1 MSLAV
6 SAVTLPVMAILSG
19 YLPLLSPFCSI
30 LALPVMPAVLA
41 LGVGCVLFGGSAVG
55 KILGAAADLLVEWIF
70 FVSKLGD
77 AGPKI
82 PLGSEMVTFGC
93 AAVAVLLV
101 LSALFIGIR
110 QISRHRSLFA
120 SMAAL
125 LLAVTGLGAVLQ
137 PDSGLR
143 LVSLE
148 GVYILQDGPQAL
160 VIGSGRSD
168 YAGQT
173 AAQYLRANGVTDYTL
188 LIPEGKMAFTGG
200 SFSLLTQFPAG
211 QLIAAGNDSRL
222 ASALAFAEAGTI
234 VPAEGWSRWALF
246 DGCEMEIR
254 PGDEGPYLLLTAGDA
269 RLVLQ
274 DKDDPRVYGGLF
286 TLCYDEGG
294 GGPFGPGC
302 GRKSLPPPK
311 TRRRGGMPRLG
322 RGLYPP
328 RLDGFT
334 DRFCIGRG

>member
-1 MSLAV
+1 
-6 SAVTLPVMAILSG
+6 
-19 YLPLLSPFCSI
+19 
-30 LALPVMPAVLA
+30 MPAVLA

-110 QISRHRSLFA
+110 QISRHRSLLLRWRPFC
-120 SMAAL
+120 SPSPAL
-125 LLAVTGLGAVLQ
+125 ARCSSR
-137 PDSGLR
+137 DSGLR

-222 ASALAFAEAGTI
+222 ASALAFAEAGTV
-234 VPAEGWSRWALF
+234 VPAEAGRGGRS
-246 DGCEMEIR
+246 
-254 PGDEGPYLLLTAGDA
+254 LTAVRWKSDRGT
-269 RLVLQ
+269 
-274 DKDDPRVYGGLF
+274 K
-286 TLCYDEGG
+286 
-294 GGPFGPGC
+294 GPTC
-302 GRKSLPPPK
+302 
-311 TRRRGGMPRLG
+311 
-322 RGLYPP
+322 
-328 RLDGFT
+328 
-334 DRFCIGRG
+334 C

>member
-1 MSLAV
+1 
-6 SAVTLPVMAILSG
+6 
-19 YLPLLSPFCSI
+19 
-30 LALPVMPAVLA
+30 
-41 LGVGCVLFGGSAVG
+41 
-55 KILGAAADLLVEWIF
+55 
-70 FVSKLGD
+70 
-77 AGPKI
+77 
-82 PLGSEMVTFGC
+82 MVTFGC

-110 QISRHRSLFA
+110 QISRHRSLLLRWRPFC
-120 SMAAL
+120 SPSPAL
-125 LLAVTGLGAVLQ
+125 ARCSSR
-137 PDSGLR
+137 DSGLR

-222 ASALAFAEAGTI
+222 ASALAFAEAGTV
-234 VPAEGWSRWALF
+234 VPAEAGRGGRS
-246 DGCEMEIR
+246 
-254 PGDEGPYLLLTAGDA
+254 LTAVRWKSDRGRRALPAADGGRCPS
-269 RLVLQ
+269 RLNRTRTTRGSTAAFSSSAMT
-274 DKDDPRVYGGLF
+274 KGRR
-286 TLCYDEGG
+286 
-294 GGPFGPGC
+294 PFRSRRS
-302 GRKSLPPPK
+302 RKRLPPPK
-311 TRRRGGMPRLG
+311 TRRRGGMLRLG

-334 DRFCIGRG
+334 DRFCFGRG